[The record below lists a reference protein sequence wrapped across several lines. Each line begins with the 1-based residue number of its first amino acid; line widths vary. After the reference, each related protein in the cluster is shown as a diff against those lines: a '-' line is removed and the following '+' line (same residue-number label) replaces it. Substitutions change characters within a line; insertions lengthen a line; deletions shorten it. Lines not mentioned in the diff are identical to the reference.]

1 MAGSGSSEFEPKNR
15 GFANKV
21 KDLAQLIK
29 NLLKENFP
37 INEALSTHSESCAS
51 AINMC
56 IASDVAKGKVCVL

>member
-1 MAGSGSSEFEPKNR
+1 MAAHGSSEFELEND

-29 NLLKENFP
+29 KPPEENFP

-51 AINMC
+51 AIYMC
-56 IASDVAKGKVCVL
+56 IGEQPDKGEQCAL